1 MEANCPVISA
11 YPSFNGSHN
20 SYGRSDEHSQWL
32 LELETDGTIRHSS
45 SHPSTTADESRSL
58 IGSNFFDLAP
68 LLGDLSDLRRN
79 FFGFVKSERNRETS
93 CLRTRA
99 GSDQNEAVIVL
110 TRSYDTSWQ
119 AGRRAIVL
127 MEIRT

>member
-11 YPSFNGSHN
+11 YPSFSGTNNG
-20 SYGRSDEHSQWL
+20 YGRTDGHSQWL

-45 SHPSTTADESRSL
+45 SHPSRAADESRSL
-58 IGSNFFDLAP
+58 IGSNFFDLSP
-68 LLGDLSDLRRN
+68 VFGDLSDLRRN
-79 FFGFVKSERNRETS
+79 FFGFVKSEKNRETS

-110 TRSYDTSWQ
+110 TRSFDTSWQ
-119 AGRRAIVL
+119 GRREIVL
-127 MEIRT
+127 MEIRA